1 MNTVVVQTTAVTF
14 VSRRLMRAQ
23 KSEFNNHAAG
33 FSEEKSTLV
42 DHKALTAHGEQGG
55 LLQ

>member
-1 MNTVVVQTTAVTF
+1 MTAVTF

-23 KSEFNNHAAG
+23 KSEFNNHTAG
-33 FSEEKSTLV
+33 FSEEKRILV
-42 DHKALTAHGEQGG
+42 DHKALTSHGEHGG